1 MLSGI
6 FDVIKGIGEFISNVV
21 GFILDFIKDIVY
33 IITLLGE
40 TIVSIPQYFG
50 WLPAAVVSLILAL
63 FAIAVVYKIT
73 GREG

>member
-40 TIVSIPQYFG
+40 TIISIPDYFG
-50 WLPAAVVSLILAL
+50 WLPTAVASLILAL